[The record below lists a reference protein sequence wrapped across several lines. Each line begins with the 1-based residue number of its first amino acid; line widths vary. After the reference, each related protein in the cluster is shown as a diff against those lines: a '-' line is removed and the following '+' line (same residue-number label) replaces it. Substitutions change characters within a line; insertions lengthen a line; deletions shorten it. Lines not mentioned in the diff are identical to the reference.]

1 MVVDRG
7 TYARPRLSTSISSS
21 SRSHQSRD
29 DQTDETLRYHEEWM
43 QYIIMMIQV
52 NIFKYAIFSNF
63 IEILLNRVLN
73 DFL

>member
-1 MVVDRG
+1 
-7 TYARPRLSTSISSS
+7 
-21 SRSHQSRD
+21 
-29 DQTDETLRYHEEWM
+29 M

-63 IEILLNRVLN
+63 IQILLNRVLN